1 MGNLPRGGSFQK
13 TKHQVQQALLLHGQ
27 AQLSLVGPGRRALP
41 ACWAGGMGLLCPDHH
56 AGHAYCPSTAGI
68 EAPCE
73 LRVL

>member
-27 AQLSLVGPGRRALP
+27 AQLSLVGPGRRALQ
-41 ACWAGGMGLLCPDHH
+41 ACCAGGTGLLCPDHH